1 MADEQASEP
10 MNLKWSAPK
19 DPLEIEATLKQIT
32 PLPKV
37 FEKMYNEWYVRY
49 RQENPQIEIIKAQK
63 EEKKAIRAIEQGYAL
78 EFQNWLRG
86 ESYYNAAMD
95 SVTGK
100 NLLTPWGSQSLLFL
114 PDVKEYI
121 SEFIR
126 KKAQYQFK
134 LAQLYMIGPRT
145 LDEAY
150 IYFKYIVSGEQ
161 LQPGQMDFLVEYDRF
176 FPNSPQFAKLTDDG
190 KDPMKSAHDI
200 AEENLQEKT
209 KYDAATA
216 AFAATPVLST
226 GAQAALLNPTLSGMN
241 IVLQAFRDQSD
252 AVVKALADVKLQAPA
267 LPAEL
272 LALFQQTNALLN
284 QGNINTATI
293 NNQLAWN
300 HSNLGNMLTVLYNQ
314 NKGSTGQ
321 ITDILNSINTHAS
334 NLTPILA
341 AVNQLPP
348 QIANL
353 IEETKKKQKITVKA
367 GDVHVPQ
374 PVANVTVTPQQQP
387 FQFDYIALTN
397 AIKQGIPQQPAPVVQ
412 SPTVNLDHNALAQ
425 ALAANMPQQQQAAPM
440 DVDALANAIARVMPQ
455 QQAPVVNQG
464 PTTVNLDHNAL
475 AQAIAANMPQQAA
488 PVVNQGPTTVNL
500 DSKAVAQALAAHM
513 PQQQQAAPFDYER
526 LEKLIQS
533 IKPAQ
538 PVQQNIQ
545 PIVAI
550 PGLQDVVSSLKQF
563 PNEMKSLLDSHAR
576 VITDSI
582 KSLPKDQQLDQL
594 TGILGQSRQEFLNI
608 LSSTIETNNK
618 KLTEFHMQAMNQL
631 GTTNKTTESLLKSVE
646 ATTTA
651 FNELHKNTIM
661 SKDAQLAQV
670 SKVADFNHNRF
681 LDSQASI
688 AALQAH
694 FDKLTKTGQADANM
708 IAELKSAVMG
718 LKTEH
723 KSMTSDHTELTK
735 TLNTLSGEKA
745 KLREELTAAQNTIK
759 ELRTTVANNAD
770 AGNNLN
776 ARVTEAEATI
786 ARYVGLEQQYDEL
799 LKKHNQSNLD
809 INTLQTKLAAMD
821 ASSSTKI
828 EELQKAA
835 SAERE
840 MYENMLQLNRK
851 TYAQLAEE
859 KLRVEQSLAEMAKA
873 PEADLVLDKPVL
885 ATEAT
890 GIKEANEFVKNQPV
904 VKAETPQ
911 KAFVPAPVAKLDVS
925 AYQGMKF
932 DFGGPDEGAI
942 ARQAYEKMLSG
953 ASSIL
958 SSEQFAEMKSSL
970 DKLTKSNS
978 LTNERF
984 LEIANKAY
992 QQAVRHSVQAQRI
1005 KSLKERTIDE
1015 ETGVRVR
1022 HIVER
1027 LGKMEQRQT
1036 TESISR
1042 ITAGIVKAFEGNQEL
1057 SKEEVAEIAP
1067 AIETMTATLNS
1078 DNPIPEALA
1087 DTTATLQ
1094 QIAKAKGQAFLQ
1106 RVISL
1111 LLAPDVSKD
1120 KGDAELISTIKSAP
1134 KKAKENYINSAGRER
1149 YDQLKSV
1156 SVKDSRKARNQ
1167 AVVDFRKA
1175 AQEALLTKKRERPM
1189 EDVKMQ
1195 SGTGIA
1201 DMVPMDTSA
1210 SGVLVEGVGA
1220 SGGSNNWEASGDIV
1234 PEHIVNKPR
1243 AEEAQREKNS
1253 EIYKQAQEAR
1263 GEIIPRSRSKKK
1275 YNPTWFEEAPPGK

>member
-37 FEKMYNEWYVRY
+37 FEKLYNEWYVRY

-63 EEKKAIRAIEQGYAL
+63 EEKKAIRDIEQGYAL

-121 SEFIR
+121 TEFIR

-176 FPNSPQFAKLTDDG
+176 FPNSPQFAKLTNDG
-190 KDPMKSAHDI
+190 KDPIKSAHDI

-209 KYDAATA
+209 KYNTATS

-252 AVVKALADVKLQAPA
+252 AVVQALADVKLQAPA

-284 QGNINTATI
+284 QGNINTTTI
-293 NNQLAWN
+293 NNQLASN
-300 HSNLGNMLTVLYNQ
+300 HTNLGNMLTVLYNQ
-314 NKGSTGQ
+314 NKDNTGQ
-321 ITDILNSINTHAS
+321 ITNILNSINTHAA
-334 NLTPILA
+334 NLTPILG

-387 FQFDYIALTN
+387 FQFDYNALTN
-397 AIKQGIPQQPAPVVQ
+397 AIRQGIPQQPAPVVNQGPVSVQ
-412 SPTVNLDHNALAQ
+412 SPTVNLD
-425 ALAANMPQQQQAAPM
+425 
-440 DVDALANAIARVMPQ
+440 AR
-455 QQAPVVNQG
+455 
-464 PTTVNLDHNAL
+464 
-475 AQAIAANMPQQAA
+475 
-488 PVVNQGPTTVNL
+488 
-500 DSKAVAQALAAHM
+500 AVAQALAAHM
-513 PQQQQAAPFDYER
+513 PQPQQQQAAPFDYDR
-526 LEKLIQS
+526 WEKLVQS

-545 PIVAI
+545 PIVNI
-550 PGLQDVVSSLKQF
+550 PGLEDVVKSLKQF
-563 PNEMKSLLDSHAR
+563 PNDMKSLLDSHAR

-582 KSLPKDQQLDQL
+582 ASLPKDQQLDQL

-618 KLTEFHMQAMNQL
+618 KLTEFHTQAMNQL
-631 GTTNKTTESLLKSVE
+631 GNTNQTTNDLLKTVE

-670 SKVADFNHNRF
+670 SKVADYNHQRF
-681 LDSQASI
+681 LSSQASI
-688 AALQAH
+688 TALQAH
-694 FDKLTKTGQADANM
+694 FEELTKTGQADAQN

-723 KSMTSDHTELTK
+723 KSMTSDHSELTK
-735 TLNTLSGEKA
+735 TLDNLSAEKS
-745 KLREELTAAQNTIK
+745 KLRSKLKAAHTKITELQG
-759 ELRTTVANNAD
+759 VV
-770 AGNNLN
+770 AGNANAGNELN
-776 ARVTEAEATI
+776 ARVTEAETTI
-786 ARYVGLEQQYDEL
+786 AQYVGLEQQYNDL
-799 LKKHNQSNLD
+799 LQKHNQSNLD
-809 INTLQTKLAAMD
+809 ITTLQTKLAAME
-821 ASSSTKI
+821 ATSSTKL
-828 EELQKAA
+828 EEVQKAA
-835 SAERE
+835 ATERE
-840 MYENMLQLNRK
+840 MYQNMIQMNRR
-851 TYAQLAEE
+851 TYEQMAEE
-859 KLRVEQSLAEMAKA
+859 KLRVEQSLASMANA
-873 PEADLVLDKPVL
+873 QQAELVLDKPVL
-885 ATEAT
+885 ATGPTAV
-890 GIKEANEFVKNQPV
+890 KEAEAFIKSQPV
-904 VKAETPQ
+904 AQAEKPPD
-911 KAFVPAPVAKLDVS
+911 AFVPAPVATLDAS
-925 AYQGMKF
+925 AYQGMKYE
-932 DFGGPDEGAI
+932 FGGPDEGAI
-942 ARQAYEKMLSG
+942 ARQAYQKMLSG
-953 ASSIL
+953 ASGIL
-958 SSEQFAEMKSSL
+958 SSEQFYEMKSSL
-970 DKLTKSNS
+970 DNLSKSNS
-978 LTNERF
+978 LTNEKF
-984 LEIANKAY
+984 LEIANKTY
-992 QQAVRHSVQAQRI
+992 QDAVTHSARAQRI

-1022 HIVER
+1022 HIVES

-1067 AIETMTATLNS
+1067 VIETMTATLNS
-1078 DNPIPEALA
+1078 DNPAPEALA
-1087 DTTATLQ
+1087 DTTAALQ
-1094 QIAKAKGQAFLQ
+1094 QIGITKGQAFLQ

-1111 LLAPDVSKD
+1111 LLAPDVAKNE
-1120 KGDAELISTIKSAP
+1120 GDAELISTIKSAP
-1134 KKAKENYINSAGRER
+1134 KKAKEDFINSAGRER
-1149 YDQLKSV
+1149 YERLKGV
-1156 SVKDSRKARNQ
+1156 SVKDSRRQRNQ
-1167 AVVDFRKA
+1167 AAVDFRKSA
-1175 AQEALLTKKRERPM
+1175 TEALLTKNRERYT

-1201 DMVPMDTSA
+1201 EMAPMDTGA
-1210 SGVLVEGVGA
+1210 AGTLVEAVGA
-1220 SGGSNNWEASGDIV
+1220 GGEV
-1234 PEHIVNKPR
+1234 
-1243 AEEAQREKNS
+1243 
-1253 EIYKQAQEAR
+1253 
-1263 GEIIPRSRSKKK
+1263 IPKKRSKKK
-1275 YNPTWFEEAPPGK
+1275 YNPTWIEKPPPSK